1 MVRCEWMIGRGIG
14 FLRGSSSS
22 WCVRCS
28 SHGWPSVDSGLRAA
42 ATRFF
47 PLPPPPIGLIRQQ
60 TRRTLLSL
68 QKRGMAFLA
77 PAMAAWTKP
86 RTLQQQQQYERS
98 LDAESSLQPP
108 AASTRRWDVLMI
120 AVDDLRS
127 ELSCSG
133 PKGFDTHAIHTPHL
147 CDLAQ
152 DSLMLLRSQVRPRTR
167 NHASRPHATRQRT
180 HDLHILTP

>member
-1 MVRCEWMIGRGIG
+1 
-14 FLRGSSSS
+14 
-22 WCVRCS
+22 
-28 SHGWPSVDSGLRAA
+28 
-42 ATRFF
+42 
-47 PLPPPPIGLIRQQ
+47 
-60 TRRTLLSL
+60 
-68 QKRGMAFLA
+68 MAFLA